1 MVVCP
6 IYDTLWLGRDACVR
20 SGLERREPR
29 NGENWRCPS
38 KRWWR
43 GIFEKLQAT
52 ADPGA
57 LTRSGKNHPGAKS
70 HPFLGISKVKFFYH
84 RINTLYTDVIYF
96 KCKQEAASLVETPL
110 ASCQVV

>member
-1 MVVCP
+1 MVLYSLRV
-6 IYDTLWLGRDACVR
+6 G
-20 SGLERREPR
+20 G
-29 NGENWRCPS
+29 G
-38 KRWWR
+38 

-96 KCKQEAASLVETPL
+96 KCKRVKEVASLVEGSI